1 MPMLTLTPPRCH
13 CLCQNLHT
21 LQGPAAW
28 GRVNETSSAL
38 PFPVINNQLGLQ
50 HGLLD
55 ASSSNTVKFPE
66 AALAGRAWSHVQRC
80 PWGVWGPSPLER
92 VPLLLC
98 PFLYV
103 CVFAPTLLESKPH
116 QSQER
121 AIILSPGPHPDPG
134 LQQVFGN
141 GNENGRDEQSN
152 TLTNIS
158 LNCVWKIP

>member
-28 GRVNETSSAL
+28 GRVNETSSVL

-121 AIILSPGPHPDPG
+121 AIIILLSYPQG
-134 LQQVFGN
+134 LIQ
-141 GNENGRDEQSN
+141 
-152 TLTNIS
+152 TLAYSRCLVTAMKMEEMNS
-158 LNCVWKIP
+158 PIP

>member
-103 CVFAPTLLESKPH
+103 CVFSDKALSTGNDYNRGRWWEWEVAVEEVTCFKLLK
-116 QSQER
+116 R
-121 AIILSPGPHPDPG
+121 LLAIS
-134 LQQVFGN
+134 
-141 GNENGRDEQSN
+141 
-152 TLTNIS
+152 S
-158 LNCVWKIP
+158 LLLFQNPSA